1 MKRVKAWKKLLS
13 VVLSSAIVVTT
24 LAPGAVVSAEE
35 LPSVQQSAEIL
46 NSDGTNADASADQ
59 AESSSGNTS
68 AAQNEQNPDNT
79 AAPDESGDAQDT
91 YEAAD
96 GTEDNAAARE
106 QQPESAP
113 SEEQTQTKAAADTKL
128 YQNSSICIY
137 NEQQLKAIGNGAQ
150 VYEGDTSADTFGTGA
165 ALTKE
170 DGSALTYA
178 ADATYTLMNDIPL
191 TKGSTWTLP
200 DGFAGAFNDAAVTE
214 DAPLYDADTD
224 TIYVYNQYQLATIND
239 PEAIKTVM
247 SKDMIAKDFGMG
259 QVVYAD
265 ADQNT
270 QLEYTDSHNYVVS
283 KDFTEEMPELTA
295 VEVQSEVT
303 TQLGG
308 RDYIGQVYKE
318 IDGEKYILIG
328 NEQQLRAIGEDIRVT
343 PMLFTEET
351 VWDGGFLNSHK
362 EYKPYYPGDADLN
375 LTSLTEVSIG
385 ETELGKPIYEN
396 NFSFEKTDRKLA
408 GINFSLQTKKYRS
421 LNSEGQI
428 DPDKN
433 NSGLNQEYGS
443 LKYTSSANYIIFRN
457 IDFSKGDFSDG
468 NAENLWT
475 PIMFSG
481 NMIGAL
487 ADDQHTLEALVTQ
500 PASEKVDPENIPVL
514 TGITIR
520 TTGNMNQKTTKGV
533 GFFASL
539 STAQSG
545 DAKLKDMTVSGKKII
560 VKNLALDTV
569 AVDNAYSKIAD
580 PPTGII
586 DGLLELLGAIVGVLP
601 GLGDALQSLLNT
613 DEYDPT
619 VAATGAFAGR
629 IYGDVEV
636 ANCSVANLQNIGS
649 DYNVLG
655 GFAGSMQGMTEYQ
668 DLFGTLDKTVIFFV
682 ESLLNTIPLLDLG
695 TLIKL
700 LLDGGLLDLGKLV
713 PTGYKAPTVFNC
725 SVSYAGSAVVS
736 NRANS
741 DMYGGFVGYQSGA
754 RINQCSVNAQ
764 DTLKISAGKN
774 AGGFAGM
781 VTDAQVVGALQ
792 NLGVSADWGYLVNNS
807 FILGSEINGN
817 VEVTADNNAGGF
829 AGGLGNSYL
838 VESGINGYAQVK
850 ANKNNAGGITG
861 FSSVSEGFSLGDT
874 DKESNKEL
882 LETLGGLVSQILSGN
897 ADADLLSLA
906 GIYPSYI
913 AGCYVNQGASV
924 TASGDYAGGISG
936 RADGTQ
942 IINSSQLTASEDN
955 GTGNTQAEG
964 STADENGDFTQIAG
978 TSRVWNKVKDRL
990 NYTVKGLDN
999 QVVGKLTVE
1008 ADNYAGGAAGQL
1020 TAVNMSGVLNNTLA
1034 PYMKPFALQGVSIEA
1049 TGESYI
1055 KADNSFAGG
1064 AMGLGLGGNADD
1076 VTVSG
1081 LSYVQAGNC
1090 AGGFAGAVGTA
1101 DLLSTGGLNLLGLDL
1116 VSVEGL
1122 LKLGSALQ
1130 VKISNSEVSG
1140 PEDGFYVEA
1149 VGIKEGEI
1157 DAYYAGGFIGNAI
1170 AAVVSDSYVSNL
1182 DHVKADKNS
1191 GFAGGFIGKSQT
1203 AGLAD
1208 ALKQDDEG
1216 TDLVSLIKISDLV
1229 NLVPYL
1235 SSKFTSTKVSF
1246 AGDSY
1251 VEADVAGGFAGE
1263 LQSAE
1268 VDGSGLQPET
1278 EKNGQDIA
1286 DTGKR
1291 YAVSGLHKI
1300 QGSTY
1305 GGGFCGRLVSG
1316 AFISAGKGLEIL
1328 GGKLSINAADLVNLI
1343 QAYKSTVKSAGVKGN
1358 KLIVIAETV
1367 DKNDSNSGSAGGYL
1381 GYGCAM
1387 TITNSDVVGLAHT
1400 KVTGPKDLESK
1411 DGSSY
1416 FSDSSSYAV
1425 TGGHYAGGFAGRMDI
1440 GSTAAVADKL
1450 SIIDK
1455 VANVDDL
1462 ASALQV
1468 VASKVS
1474 QCDIYGEDGGFSVLA
1489 SLSKSKDGVAGG
1501 YVGRLDG
1508 SQISESD
1515 VTNFEYIIGERAA
1528 GGYVGMMIPGDVL
1541 SLLDDTSLLD
1551 KVVNLSGTIASL
1563 MSFYISKIE
1572 DSSTSAIPC
1581 GGVVRANEPSDDKMY
1596 KGMAGGYVGYSEGGQ
1611 ILGTDEE
1618 CAANRI
1624 RSIYGYEYA
1633 GGYTGFMK
1641 AADTLSA
1648 GNVSLLG
1655 GLITADNLLGVLQ
1668 IVYPIQKNTAVYGP
1682 LQNLNLETWNAWAK
1696 AVGQFSAYGGKEIK
1710 AEGFETEEQMNQFL
1724 EAHSYG
1730 YNIVAGRESYDTGAY
1745 RSTGGM
1751 AGGYVGCM
1759 KSGLVEKGY
1768 TFQVAKV
1775 RAMSAA
1781 GGFAG
1786 EMIPGAAADIGSI
1799 GVFDGLISIDLNQLA
1814 RIVQVLVP
1822 IVRASDTVG
1831 CSTGMTV
1838 QATGK
1843 DKEHYCGDAGG
1854 FAGRVTGG
1862 QINTGDLT
1870 SGNTEQKEGKTECS
1884 VINLKGVE
1892 GTNHVGGFA
1901 GSMETGAAAVLNTDA
1916 SMDENNALK
1925 ALLDTL
1931 LGTDGNLAQAL
1942 KTVITNVEYASVRGL
1957 DGTGF
1962 TVNGQYEKDNYADYA
1977 GGFAGLLDGAVVGR
1991 DDQPDG
1997 IQVDNL
2003 AGVIGG
2009 DYAGGMFGLAD
2020 ISSAATV
2027 MKEGSSILHLIQTKN
2042 IGLLENFRTYIYNAS
2057 VSGIDKGFTVEAK
2070 SEEKTGTNEAT
2081 SYKGN
2086 AGGFGGSLVNGTV
2099 SYSTVDNLSKVTGKS
2114 YVGGFI
2120 GYMAK
2125 SGTLDADQ
2133 ISAAGSG
2140 ILDLSAGLLDIWG
2153 AHAYSSS
2160 VTGIS
2165 AGFTVK
2171 STGGT
2176 LGNDS
2181 YVQSIAGGFV
2191 GFADNASIMNAK
2203 DQNQQGCT
2211 VTNLKQV
2218 SSDQIAGGFA
2228 GRTNMAFL
2236 ANIEADSKLVDSVLV
2251 IVQKLLDALNIADIQ
2266 QINLA
2271 ELNIPGIAKVEVLK
2285 DGNVASITL
2294 LGLKISV
2301 SLGQDAETDNRTVY
2315 VTIGDSEIV
2324 LHCDKDG
2331 KLTDDAQTISLHLIK
2346 ANRTRILNSQ
2356 VEGIDIGYDVFGGGA
2371 DNSKDGNETMGYAG
2385 GFVGYNKEGL
2395 LENNNMLKA
2404 DTIRGTKDKIG
2415 EFVGKSDYKSS
2426 YAFNDLK
2433 DIEGNN
2439 NKYHIYRL
2447 WDADK
2452 LWVVCNSKDQLLA
2465 TSSKEAVEV
2474 GGISYYVYEAAHRS
2488 AEYLADHE
2496 DWKDAYQTP
2505 NSGSAAKFPV
2515 NVYVSDA
2522 QADLMLGTP
2531 TEENVS
2537 DPDKIGEGAQDP
2549 CATEATLTI
2558 QKLWIDNNDRL
2569 GKRPEQ
2575 VSVQITKDDENFK
2588 QITMSSKPTDV
2599 DKNSWTW
2606 SGSVPIG
2613 VMNTD
2618 GTAYGEVYKYDVN
2631 ETPVDGY
2638 TTIYNWSKDGYT
2650 LYIFNYL
2657 TSELV
2662 QGDSVVIDYGLPVQ
2676 IDVLA
2681 NDRVT
2686 ENDALET
2693 LEGVAV
2699 RTGDTQPGT
2708 TANTISSAMQSK
2720 AEGSHGT
2727 AALKEVSSNTDGDT
2741 SAGSSENV
2749 RKIIEYTPDT
2759 MQMDSIDKF
2768 TYGVKLKDQVVK
2780 NDQNYV
2786 YGSLDVIPAT
2796 EIYYEDNFNKG
2807 VTIQYDDQTGT
2818 GAAAEGVITLNAWT
2832 TVGTGTADIQDTDR
2846 PGINTDK
2853 IIEDV
2858 YGNDSHYA
2866 GDKTY
2871 SGGSSHVIRVDK
2883 TTSSGLNGP
2892 KATFTFT
2899 GTGFDFISKTAG
2911 DTGAIRV
2918 FIYKGEKGAT
2928 ANDAN
2933 IKNRLKIIT
2942 VQTYY
2947 GYKYSEEGEW
2957 ELVDQANLS
2966 ESALYQIP
2974 VIKYE
2979 APEYGTYTVEI
2990 RPFYS
2995 VSYDKQSQGYYDLY
3009 VDGLRIYNPARTSAD
3024 DNQSY
3029 NEIKDI
3035 YKQDGEVNP
3044 QFMELRDLLLN
3055 ASGVVDTD
3063 KNGYGEEEKTASDPL
3078 KNGIVYIDGKAED
3091 VSLSEYKAYGPDNEV
3106 YLEDKQAVAFYLTAD
3121 QVPDSIE
3128 LAAKLAK
3135 GDSANLSF
3143 ACAVENTETSILEWD
3158 PYKTKTVTVTSAYDM
3173 HYSISN
3179 QCWWEQTG
3187 DGKYKTK
3194 YPIIV
3199 YRGPEGN
3206 EANDSSIISLTNLN
3220 WTGTAAD
3227 DAPIKI
3233 TAYTDANA
3241 AMAAYSL
3248 MAVRAEQEERTVTVL
3263 YQDQDG
3269 NQLADPAVQTVA
3281 DGASYDMTELVDHQI
3296 EGYVQKEIL
3305 GDPIQ
3310 GTADTDK
3317 VITVVYEKEAP
3328 KLYTVTVSYVDR
3340 EGNVLSEAYVQEN
3353 AAEGTSYDLTE
3364 QTGKEIKGYEI
3375 AEITGDAVKGTVS
3388 GDVNVTVVYEK
3399 EPSVIDTIVD
3409 AVVDGIN
3416 KVVDGINDWVSDVVS
3431 SIFPWW

>member
-79 AAPDESGDAQDT
+79 AAPDESSDAQDT

-96 GTEDNAAARE
+96 NAAAQE

-318 IDGEKYILIG
+318 IEGKTYILIG
-328 NEQQLRAIGEDIRVT
+328 NESQLREIGKDTRVT
-343 PMLFTEET
+343 PMLFVEET
-351 VWDGGFLNSHK
+351 VWDGGFFENHT

-385 ETELGKPIYEN
+385 ENELGKPIYEN

-421 LNSEGQI
+421 LNSEGKI

-433 NSGLNQEYGS
+433 NIGLNQEYGS

-457 IDFSKGDFSDG
+457 IDFSQGDFSDG

-545 DAKLKDMTVSGKKII
+545 DAKLEDMAVSGKKII

-586 DGLLELLGAIVGVLP
+586 DGLLKLLGAFVGVLP

-636 ANCSVANLQNIGS
+636 SNCSVANLQNIGS

-668 DLFGTLDKTVIFFV
+668 DLFGTLNDTVIFFV

-700 LLDGGLLDLGKLV
+700 LIDGGLVDLGELV

-725 SVSYAGSAVVS
+725 SVSYAGNATVD
-736 NRANS
+736 NRAS
-741 DMYGGFVGYQSGA
+741 KDMYGGFVGYQSGA
-754 RINQCSVNAQ
+754 TINQCSVSVQ
-764 DTLKISAGKN
+764 DTLEIAAGKN

-781 VTDAQVVGALQ
+781 VTDAQVAGALQ
-792 NLGVSADWGYLVNNS
+792 TFGVSMDWGYLINNS

-817 VEVTADNNAGGF
+817 VKVTADNNAGGF
-829 AGGLGNSYL
+829 AGALGNSYL
-838 VESGINGYAQVK
+838 VESGINGYAQVT
-850 ANKNNAGGITG
+850 ANENNAGGITG
-861 FSSVSEGFSLGDT
+861 FSSISEGFSLGDT
-874 DKESNKEL
+874 DKEGNTEL
-882 LETLGGLVSQILSGN
+882 LETLGSLVSAILSGK

-999 QVVGKLTVE
+999 QVAGTLTVE

-1101 DLLSTGGLNLLGLDL
+1101 DLLSADGLNLLGLDL

-1140 PEDGFYVEA
+1140 PEDGFHVEA
-1149 VGIKEGEI
+1149 LGIKDGEI

-1358 KLIVIAETV
+1358 KLIVIAKTV

-1489 SLSKSKDGVAGG
+1489 SLSESKDGVAGG

-1508 SQISESD
+1508 SQISKSD

-1541 SLLDDTSLLD
+1541 ALLDDTSLLD

-1611 ILGTDEE
+1611 ILGTNEE

-1799 GVFDGLISIDLNQLA
+1799 GLFNGLISIDLNQLA

-1916 SMDENNALK
+1916 SMDENNALQT
-1925 ALLDTL
+1925 LLNTL

-2027 MKEGSSILHLIQTKN
+2027 MKEGSSILHLIQTEN

-2133 ISAAGSG
+2133 ISADGSG

-2251 IVQKLLDALNIADIQ
+2251 IVQKLLDALYIDDIQ
-2266 QINLA
+2266 QIDLA
-2271 ELNIPGIAKVEVLK
+2271 ELKIPGIAKVEVLK

-2331 KLTDDAQTISLHLIK
+2331 RLTDDAQTISLHLIK

-2371 DNSKDGNETMGYAG
+2371 DNSKDGNETIGYAG

-2452 LWVVCNSKDQLLA
+2452 LWVVCNSKDQPLA
-2465 TSSKEAVEV
+2465 TSSQAAVEV

-2558 QKLWIDNNDRL
+2558 QKLWIDNNNQL
-2569 GKRPEQ
+2569 NERPKEID
-2575 VSVQITKDDENFK
+2575 VCITRDGAVFQNIK
-2588 QITMSSKPTDV
+2588 MSPNTADT
-2599 DKNSWTW
+2599 DKNSWVW
-2606 SGSVPIG
+2606 SEPVSIG
-2613 VMNTD
+2613 ILNDAET
-2618 GTAYGEVYKYDVN
+2618 GYKKVYKYDVI
-2631 ETPVDGY
+2631 EKEIPGY
-2638 TTIYNWSKDGYT
+2638 TTIYNWSDDGYT

-2662 QGDSVVIDYGLPVQ
+2662 QGDSVVIDYGLPVD

-2681 NDRVT
+2681 NDRVD
-2686 ENDALET
+2686 ENNAK
-2693 LEGVAV
+2693 GKVV
-2699 RTGDTQPGT
+2699 G
-2708 TANTISSAMQSK
+2708 ISSDAAST
-2720 AEGSHGT
+2720 EGT
-2727 AALKEVSSNTDGDT
+2727 SSNAFT
-2741 SAGSSENV
+2741 SEASGVYGNAILEDNGV
-2749 RKIIEYTPDT
+2749 IRYTPNT

-2768 TYGVKLKDQVVK
+2768 TYQVQLNQEVVK
-2780 NDQNYV
+2780 NNQTYV
-2786 YGSLDVIPAT
+2786 KGSLDVIPAT
-2796 EIYYEDNFNKG
+2796 EIYYEDNFNKNVIRYDSQPG
-2807 VTIQYDDQTGT
+2807 VEPVSGDEVTANVWRT
-2818 GAAAEGVITLNAWT
+2818 EGEESERV
-2832 TVGTGTADIQDTDR
+2832 QDTDR

-2866 GDKTY
+2866 SDKTY

>member
-79 AAPDESGDAQDT
+79 AAPDESSDAQDT

-96 GTEDNAAARE
+96 NAAAQE

-318 IDGEKYILIG
+318 IEGKTYILIG
-328 NEQQLRAIGEDIRVT
+328 NESQLREIGKDTRVT
-343 PMLFTEET
+343 PMLFVEET
-351 VWDGGFLNSHK
+351 VWDGGFFENHT

-385 ETELGKPIYEN
+385 ENELGKPIYEN

-421 LNSEGQI
+421 LNSEGKI

-433 NSGLNQEYGS
+433 NIGLNQEYGS

-457 IDFSKGDFSDG
+457 IDFSQGDFSDG

-545 DAKLKDMTVSGKKII
+545 DAKLEDMAVSGKKII

-586 DGLLELLGAIVGVLP
+586 DGLLKLLGAFVGVLP

-636 ANCSVANLQNIGS
+636 SNCSVANLQNIGS

-668 DLFGTLDKTVIFFV
+668 DLFGTLNDTVIFFV

-700 LLDGGLLDLGKLV
+700 LIDGGLVDLGELV

-725 SVSYAGSAVVS
+725 SVSYAGNATVD
-736 NRANS
+736 NRAS
-741 DMYGGFVGYQSGA
+741 KDMYGGFVGYQSGA
-754 RINQCSVNAQ
+754 TINQCSVSVQ
-764 DTLKISAGKN
+764 DTLEIAAGKN

-781 VTDAQVVGALQ
+781 VTDAQVAGALQ
-792 NLGVSADWGYLVNNS
+792 NFGVSMDWGYLINNS

-817 VEVTADNNAGGF
+817 VKVTADNNAGGF
-829 AGGLGNSYL
+829 AGALGNSYL
-838 VESGINGYAQVK
+838 VESGINGYAQVT

-1064 AMGLGLGGNADD
+1064 AMGLGLGGNVDN

-1101 DLLSTGGLNLLGLDL
+1101 DLLSADGLNLLGLDL

-1140 PEDGFYVEA
+1140 PEDGFHVEA
-1149 VGIKEGEI
+1149 LGIKDGEI

-1170 AAVVSDSYVSNL
+1170 AAAVSDSYVSNL
-1182 DHVKADKNS
+1182 DHVKADKEC

-1268 VDGSGLQPET
+1268 VDDSGLQPEA

-1489 SLSKSKDGVAGG
+1489 SLSESKDGVAGG

-1611 ILGTDEE
+1611 ILGTNEE

-1696 AVGQFSAYGGKEIK
+1696 AVGQFSAYGGEEIK
-1710 AEGFETEEQMNQFL
+1710 AEGFKTAEQMNQFL
-1724 EAHSYG
+1724 EAYSYG

-1799 GVFDGLISIDLNQLA
+1799 GLFNGLISIDLNQLA
-1814 RIVQVLVP
+1814 KIVQVLVP

-2133 ISAAGSG
+2133 ISAAESG

-2236 ANIEADSKLVDSVLV
+2236 ANIEADSKLVDSVLI
-2251 IVQKLLDALNIADIQ
+2251 IVQELLDALSMDNVQ
-2266 QINLA
+2266 QIDLA
-2271 ELNIPGIAKVEVLK
+2271 ELHIPGIAKVEVLK

-2331 KLTDDAQTISLHLIK
+2331 QLTDDAQTISLHLIK

-2465 TSSKEAVEV
+2465 TSSQAAVEV

-2496 DWKDAYQTP
+2496 DWKDAYQTR

-2558 QKLWIDNNDRL
+2558 QKLWIDNNNRL
-2569 GKRPEQ
+2569 GRRPET
-2575 VSVQITKDDENFK
+2575 VDVQITKDGEPFR
-2588 QITMSSKPTDV
+2588 QITMSPNSTDT
-2599 DKNSWTW
+2599 DKNSWVW
-2606 SGSVPIG
+2606 SETVQIG
-2613 VMNTD
+2613 KLND
-2618 GTAYGEVYKYDVN
+2618 AGTGYDKVYKYDVN
-2631 ETPVDGY
+2631 ETPVPDY
-2638 TTIYNWSKDGYT
+2638 TTIYNWSDDGYT

-2662 QGDSVVIDYGLPVQ
+2662 QGDSVVIDYGLPVD

-2681 NDRVT
+2681 NDRVD
-2686 ENDALET
+2686 ENNADGKLAGISGDA
-2693 LEGVAV
+2693 A
-2699 RTGDTQPGT
+2699 
-2708 TANTISSAMQSK
+2708 S
-2720 AEGSHGT
+2720 AEG
-2727 AALKEVSSNTDGDT
+2727 ASSNAITDEAKGIY
-2741 SAGSSENV
+2741 GNV
-2749 RKIIEYTPDT
+2749 TLNKETGVISYTPNT

-2768 TYGVKLKDQVVK
+2768 TYRVQLNSDVVK
-2780 NDQNYV
+2780 NDQTYV
-2786 YGSLDVIPAT
+2786 EGSLDVIPAT
-2796 EIYYEDNFNKG
+2796 EIYYEDNFNKNVIRYDSQPG
-2807 VTIQYDDQTGT
+2807 VEPVSGDEVTANVWRT
-2818 GAAAEGVITLNAWT
+2818 EGEESERV
-2832 TVGTGTADIQDTDR
+2832 QDTDR
-2846 PGINTDK
+2846 PGIDTDK
-2853 IIEDV
+2853 VIEDV
-2858 YGNDSHYA
+2858 YGNDSQYA
-2866 GDKTY
+2866 NDTTY
-2871 SGGSSHVIRVDK
+2871 SGGSSHVIRVNK
-2883 TTSSGLNGP
+2883 ETSQALDGP
-2892 KATFTFT
+2892 RATFTFT

-2911 DTGAIRV
+2911 DTGAVRV
-2918 FIYKGEKGAT
+2918 FIYKGNKGVIPP
-2928 ANDAN
+2928 ANGSGSWDAN
-2933 IKNRLKIIT
+2933 TENRLKILT

-2947 GYKYSEEGEW
+2947 GYTYINGEW
-2957 ELVDQANLS
+2957 KLTDDTS
-2966 ESALYQIP
+2966 SALYQIP
-2974 VIKYE
+2974 VIKCE
-2979 APEYGTYTVEI
+2979 DLEYGTYTVEI

-2995 VSYDKQSQGYYDLY
+2995 ASYDEHKQGYYDLY
-3009 VDGLRIYNPARTSAD
+3009 VDALRIYNPAGTSSD
-3024 DNQSY
+3024 HNNSY
-3029 NEIKDI
+3029 NEIQEV
-3035 YKQDGEVNP
+3035 YRQDGEINP

-3055 ASGVVDTD
+3055 ASGVADTGKEGVGD
-3063 KNGYGEEEKTASDPL
+3063 NTADEETSADSL

-3091 VSLSEYKAYGPDNEV
+3091 VSLSEYKEYGPDNEV
-3106 YLEDKQAVAFYLTAD
+3106 YLENNQAVAFYLVAD
-3121 QVPDSIE
+3121 AVPDSIE
-3128 LAAKLAK
+3128 LAAKLAQGEK
-3135 GDSANLSF
+3135 ADLSI
-3143 ACAVENTETSILEWD
+3143 ACAVQNEAQEPLRWDAYKNKTISI
-3158 PYKTKTVTVTSAYDM
+3158 TSAYDM

-3179 QCWWEQTG
+3179 QCWWEQTE
-3187 DGKYKTK
+3187 DGKFRTT

-3199 YRGPEGN
+3199 SHKSDEST
-3206 EANDSSIISLTNLN
+3206 ESSIISLTNLN
-3220 WTGTAAD
+3220 WTGAVQESD
-3227 DAPIKI
+3227 GSEKPIEI
-3233 TAYTDANA
+3233 TAYTDSNA

-3248 MAVRAEQEERTVTVL
+3248 MAVRSERTVTVL

-3269 NQLADPAVQTVA
+3269 NQLAVPAVQTAA
-3281 DGASYDMTELVDHQI
+3281 DGASYDMTELVNLQI
-3296 EGYVQKEIL
+3296 DGYVRKEIQ
-3305 GDPIQ
+3305 GDSVQ
-3310 GTADTDK
+3310 GNADADK
-3317 VITVVYEKEAP
+3317 TIIVVYEKATP
-3328 KLYTVTVSYVDR
+3328 KLYTVTVNYTD
-3340 EGNVLSEAYVQEN
+3340 GDGKILSEAYVQEN
-3353 AAEGTSYDLTE
+3353 VAGGTVYDLTE
-3364 QTGKEIKGYEI
+3364 QTQKEIKGYVI
-3375 AEITGDAVKGTVS
+3375 AKVTGDALQGTIS
-3388 GDVNVTVVYEK
+3388 GDVNVTVIYEK
-3399 EPSVIDTIVD
+3399 QSGAIENIWN
-3409 AVVDGIN
+3409 AVADGLNKVVAGIN
-3416 KVVDGINDWVSDVVS
+3416 KMMNWVSDVVT